1 MAATV
6 DGAGGD
12 TPPATEATTPPD
24 DRALL
29 FGRWGLWLTLVGMV
43 TLLAGILFGYDQ
55 GIISGAL
62 PFITTAFDLS
72 SLLSEAVT
80 SWVTLGALVGAL
92 AAGLLADRLGRRH
105 TLMLAGAVFM
115 VGAAVSGFAP
125 GTAVLVGGRFIIG
138 FGVGVASVAAP
149 LYAAEMAPKATRGRF
164 VSTYQLAITIGILI
178 AYVVDDVLSTSGSW
192 RIMLA
197 GAVIP
202 GFLLLIA
209 MIKMPESPRWL
220 MKVHRREE
228 ATATLRKVRGSA
240 GVDAALDAVEEELA
254 EEGDQ
259 ATWGEVFGKSLRKPL
274 MVGVGLAVFQ
284 QLTGINAI
292 IYYANEIFAK
302 AGFTTPEQQAKA
314 TLYAIGVVNVLATF
328 IAVGFVD
335 RVGRRPLLLAGLVGM
350 TLSLAGVGF
359 AFLAFDETGT
369 QTGPSTV
376 GIITVVCLIVFIAS
390 FAFSLG
396 PVVWTVI
403 NEIFP
408 NRVRGRAV
416 SVATAVNWGAA
427 FLVSQFFLTLVDGIG
442 TAATFWLFS
451 GFSVIA
457 FVWIWRTVPETKGR
471 SLEEI
476 QDIWEHHDPVAA
488 TADRSL
494 QTAGS
499 AD

>member
-6 DGAGGD
+6 GGD
-12 TPPATEATTPPD
+12 GGRAATEATVD
-24 DRALL
+24 DRRLL
-29 FGRWGLWLTLVGMV
+29 FGRWGLWLTLVGVV

-55 GIISGAL
+55 GVISGAL
-62 PFITTAFDLS
+62 PFITSAFDLS
-72 SLLSEAVT
+72 RRLSEVVT

-115 VGAAVSGFAP
+115 VGAGVSGLAP
-125 GTAVLVGGRFIIG
+125 DTAVLVAGRFVVG

-178 AYVVDDVLSTSGSW
+178 AYVVDDVLSPSGSW

-197 GAVIP
+197 GAAVP
-202 GFLLLIA
+202 GLLLVLA
-209 MIKMPESPRWL
+209 MIEMPESPRWL
-220 MKVHRREE
+220 MKVHRRDD
-228 ATATLRKVRGSA
+228 AADTLRRVRGST
-240 GVDAALDAVEEELA
+240 GVDAALDAVEAELA
-254 EEGDQ
+254 DERDQ
-259 ATWGEVFGKSLRKPL
+259 ASWGEVFGKTLRRPL
-274 MVGVGLAVFQ
+274 LVGVGLAVFQ
-284 QLTGINAI
+284 QITGINAI

-314 TLYAIGVVNVLATF
+314 TLYAIGVVNVLATL

-335 RVGRRPLLLAGLVGM
+335 KVGRRPLLLAGLVGM
-350 TLSLAGVGF
+350 TLSLATVGF
-359 AFLAFDETGT
+359 AFLAFDETAT
-369 QTGPSTV
+369 QSGPSTV
-376 GIITVVCLIVFIAS
+376 GIVTVICLVVFIAS

-403 NEIFP
+403 NEIYP

-416 SVATAVNWGAA
+416 AVATAVNWASA
-427 FLVSQFFLTLVDGIG
+427 FVVSQSFLTLVDRIG

-451 GFSVIA
+451 GFSVVA
-457 FVWIWRTVPETKGR
+457 FLWIWRKVPETKGR

-476 QDIWEHHDPVAA
+476 QEIWEHHDPVAA
-488 TADRSL
+488 TVDRTRSGS
-494 QTAGS
+494 GS